1 MQWNDVCFCIL
12 LIDIFGTVGYL
23 LFCLLRKVMD
33 RVSARV
39 RLVFVKM
46 IILLYMVPVI
56 YPIMLISRVRY
67 IQGSWVH
74 VGEFGFQVS
83 GVLELVFRLIATVWV
98 SGLLIGASVS
108 LYHYSRL
115 DRILR
120 WNVPLSTEG
129 WKRAVEKYQQ
139 KYGLSHVRVCQNE
152 SVKTTLVTGLFR
164 PMIIV
169 PMRDYS
175 EKQMSMMMEHE
186 VWHLRRRDLMWKK
199 LALLVSW
206 FHWFNPFVY
215 RLREYLTLLQEM
227 VCDTAVCDIN
237 PEYTPK
243 EYCQFLYDAEVKD
256 VGRVFAA
263 TLVET
268 GLSLE
273 SRITE
278 MSRRRKL
285 IGMSGRWIF
294 ACVMLFVMAAAVPT
308 LAMAQSVVYLDE
320 SLRASS
326 EIQIMEETQEPE
338 TYLRG
343 LDDGSVE
350 EVQGAHSDER
360 MVQIDM
366 EVPAGARQ
374 LFSETELSA
383 GDMMMITVACGDNE
397 MTFRAGVKN
406 VETGELIYME
416 GSGGLMLNFTPEAD
430 GIYGAYIENREEIP
444 VVYEG
449 LIMNP

>member
-1 MQWNDVCFCIL
+1 MQWNNVCFCIL
-12 LIDIFGTVGYL
+12 LIDIFGTVG
-23 LFCLLRKVMD
+23 CLLLCLLKKALD

-39 RLVFVKM
+39 RLVFVKA
-46 IILLYMVPVI
+46 IILLFLIPAI
-56 YPIMLISRVRY
+56 YPIMLLSRVRY

-74 VGEFGFQVS
+74 VGEFGFRVS
-83 GVLELVFRLIATVWV
+83 GLLDLIFRLIATVWV

-120 WNVPLSTEG
+120 WNLPLSTDG
-129 WKRAVEKYQQ
+129 WKRCVEKYLR
-139 KYGLSHVRVCQNE
+139 KYDLGHVKVCQNE
-152 SVKTTLVTGLFR
+152 SVETTLVAGLFR

-186 VWHLRRRDLMWKK
+186 AWHLRRRDLLWKK

-215 RLREYLTLLQEM
+215 RLREYLTLQQEL

-273 SRITE
+273 YRIKE
-278 MSRRRKL
+278 MSRRRRL
-285 IGMSGRWIF
+285 IRMSGKGIF
-294 ACVMLFVMAAAVPT
+294 ACVLLFVMTAAVPT
-308 LAMAQSVVYLDE
+308 LAMAKSVVYVDE
-320 SLRASS
+320 ALKSS
-326 EIQIMEETQEPE
+326 FEIQIMEETQEQE
-338 TYLRG
+338 QYLCG
-343 LDDGSVE
+343 IDDGSVE
-350 EVQGAHSDER
+350 ELEGTPGDER
-360 MVQIDM
+360 MIPINV
-366 EVPAGARQ
+366 EVPGGVRQ
-374 LFSETELSA
+374 LFSETALSS
-383 GDMMMITVACGDNE
+383 GDVVMVTVACEDNE
-397 MTFRAGVKN
+397 SIFRVGVKN
-406 VETGELIYME
+406 METGQLFYLE
-416 GSGGLMLNFTPEAD
+416 GSGGLVLKFTSEAD
-430 GIYGAYIENREEIP
+430 GIYCAYIENCEDRA
-444 VVYEG
+444 VLFEG
-449 LIMNP
+449 MIMNP